1 MLISKGI
8 FKLIGLIIPLVY
20 SSTLFLDIIYHIIL
34 LNDNVINGNNGNNA
48 KWSKQRKFLS
58 NPQLNWNSLPF
69 N

>member
-48 KWSKQRKFLS
+48 K
-58 NPQLNWNSLPF
+58 
-69 N
+69 